1 MPINPGQLYGIH
13 REIGSFLQKIDILK
27 DEFKTLSDKCANA
40 KMLREQEEKLVLS
53 LKTEKAKLDKLIAS
67 QHQSID
73 LNNVRWS
80 KIRDEIDA
88 LNIKK
93 QTLFAKHKE
102 LSDSIK
108 GAELYKPVIEV
119 SLSGLIETR
128 NKVSEELYKTH
139 NQITQAK
146 GDLDKLLSVHKVT
159 ISELSKLDH
168 DIEIA
173 KQEYQKIV
181 KENEQ
186 YRITLDEYR
195 TNLNNHAVA
204 LNKYYKDLNK
214 REGLNLEIKLYGE
227 NT

>member
-1 MPINPGQLYGIH
+1 MDTINPGQLYGIH

-102 LSDSIK
+102 LS
-108 GAELYKPVIEV
+108 
-119 SLSGLIETR
+119 
-128 NKVSEELYKTH
+128 
-139 NQITQAK
+139 
-146 GDLDKLLSVHKVT
+146 
-159 ISELSKLDH
+159 KLDH